1 MEEEFQKGF
10 GENTESQSL
19 PYDENVNTANENTQ
33 DAHTQHMDHEYGG
46 TDHTWKEYTDSTYEK
61 KQQGESDTYT
71 RYSGGGYQNNGYQN
85 SGYQNNGYRNQTN
98 TGYPPQQSQGFGLA
112 SMIMGIVSLVMF
124 CSCINIPLAITA
136 IVFGVIQLSRTGNQ
150 KKGMAIAGIVTSV
163 LSIVMF
169 VFIIGITMF
178 GFRSEVR
185 HGISSDMYEEFF
197 DDLYEDE
204 ETF

>member
-71 RYSGGGYQNNGYQN
+71 RYSGGGYQN

-197 DDLYEDE
+197 DDLYV
-204 ETF
+204 TVHTPS